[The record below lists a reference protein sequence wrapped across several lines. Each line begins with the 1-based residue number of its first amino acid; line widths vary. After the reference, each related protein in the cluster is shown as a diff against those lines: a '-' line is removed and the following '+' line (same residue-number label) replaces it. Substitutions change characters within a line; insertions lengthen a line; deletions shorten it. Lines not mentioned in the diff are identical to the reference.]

1 MCMEGLQLACSFL
14 DITVMFKNHDQLVQY
29 DLQQIPVLGVPE
41 NRKSCRMVDLLQHV
55 RNNGVPKFG

>member
-1 MCMEGLQLACSFL
+1 
-14 DITVMFKNHDQLVQY
+14 VQY